1 MATPTQL
8 LPPGSSST
16 STGPSPPSSSTTGLN
31 PGVNPSVNLPSLSV
45 CLGVL
50 VVRSV
55 RRRRQRN
62 AAFVAALASGS
73 YGPLAALRGKHEGPQ
88 PQPVLWETLITS
100 AYDAGKGWAGLLPVA
115 GVMPVPTHEATSRHP
130 ASRQPRRRFPALGTR
145 RPVAPDLPPTA
156 PSLESPALSTGSMC
170 LTVLISMPTQLAHGK
185 ARQGRG
191 PPVVELGVAQYG
203 ALPAAIKLH
212 VSLRL
217 TENDVFHETG

>member
-1 MATPTQL
+1 MIVA
-8 LPPGSSST
+8 
-16 STGPSPPSSSTTGLN
+16 
-31 PGVNPSVNLPSLSV
+31 
-45 CLGVL
+45 VL

-100 AYDAGKGWAGLLPVA
+100 AYDAGKGWAGLLVGFFNAHSLLDYYCYPYAEGVCHGQPVA

-191 PPVVELGVAQYG
+191 PPVVELGVAQVTCM
-203 ALPAAIKLH
+203 PT
-212 VSLRL
+212 VS
-217 TENDVFHETG
+217 